1 MFLPVQAAADG
12 FGGAVERELEA
23 WLREGCAER
32 DDWLAAHPPR
42 IRWEPAAV
50 MPYEVAADE
59 PVAVTALAA
68 LEALGGRPR
77 VAGLDSWF
85 DAATL
90 TVLGGIPAIG
100 LGPGGLGR
108 DGVPVAHAVD
118 EHVPVDDLVATAQGR
133 TDRPP
138 LAASR
143 RPRGPAPVRLLCACS
158 SHPCRC
164 SSRSPGGR
172 RAGGRNPTAGK
183 AVWNK
188 NGCGSCHT
196 FKAAGSKGKV
206 GPAITKAGIAA
217 NAKRAKQTVPV
228 YIKTSILVPG
238 KYTVKGF
245 PKGVMPAYTKLTKK
259 QLDDLV
265 AFIQKG

>member
-1 MFLPVQAAADG
+1 VRVL
-12 FGGAVERELEA
+12 
-23 WLREGCAER
+23 
-32 DDWLAAHPPR
+32 LAS
-42 IRWEPAAV
+42 V
-50 MPYEVAADE
+50 SVL
-59 PVAVTALAA
+59 VAVAFAGVALAA
-68 LEALGGRPR
+68 G
-77 VAGLDSWF
+77 
-85 DAATL
+85 
-90 TVLGGIPAIG
+90 
-100 LGPGGLGR
+100 
-108 DGVPVAHAVD
+108 
-118 EHVPVDDLVATAQGR
+118 
-133 TDRPP
+133 
-138 LAASR
+138 
-143 RPRGPAPVRLLCACS
+143 
-158 SHPCRC
+158 
-164 SSRSPGGR
+164 
-172 RAGGRNPTAGK
+172 NPTAGK